1 MGSSTS
7 KPRKG
12 HKNPKHLPK
21 VGTPEN
27 LEWRHQGERDHDHR
41 EREVGHQQVADT
53 DGGAAERDHRRTGD
67 DQAIVVEAAVQESMR
82 E

>member
-27 LEWRHQGERDHDHR
+27 LEWRHQGERDDAFG
-41 EREVGHQQVADT
+41 VF
-53 DGGAAERDHRRTGD
+53 GGKWG
-67 DQAIVVEAAVQESMR
+67 AIVIAVLVGCALVGLILINLP
-82 E
+82 

>member
-12 HKNPKHLPK
+12 HKNPGHLPK

-27 LEWRHQGERDHDHR
+27 LEHRHEA
-41 EREVGHQQVADT
+41 EREAAFGVF
-53 DGGAAERDHRRTGD
+53 GAKW
-67 DQAIVVEAAVQESMR
+67 AIVIAVLLVLGLISWLVLSA
-82 E
+82 